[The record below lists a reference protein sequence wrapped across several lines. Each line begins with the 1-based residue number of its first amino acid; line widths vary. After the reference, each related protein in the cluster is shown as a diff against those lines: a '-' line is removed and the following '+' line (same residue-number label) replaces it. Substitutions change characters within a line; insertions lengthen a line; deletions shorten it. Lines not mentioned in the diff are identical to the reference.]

1 MSADTDKPFIHTA
14 QRIDK
19 LEQPISQQS
28 IIIEQL
34 TQQLTQQ
41 GNHHET
47 TIEQL
52 KECIT
57 TQKQTKPLFYNHHLF
72 RI

>member
-1 MSADTDKPFIHTA
+1 MSADTDNPLIHTA

-34 TQQLTQQ
+34 TQQQ